1 MALIACSKDGSSGS
15 TNPMTFQDTNN
26 ALFFDRLKYH
36 QTTGRFCDV
45 TISVN
50 STTFRA
56 HRLVLASVSPY
67 FDSLLRYNRIAK
79 EKVNIPLF

>member
-1 MALIACSKDGSSGS
+1 MTALVACSKDGGS
-15 TNPMTFQDTNN
+15 VSLNSMSFQDSNN

-56 HRLVLASVSPY
+56 HRVVLASVSPY

-79 EKVNIPLF
+79 EKVSS